1 MDFAILFCMEI
12 GKTTNQVDSSDL
24 KPSQPNIMKKFDGK
38 VAAKR
43 NSSLILGTLT
53 MVMAGIVTGYLLSGY
68 SFAESKLENG
78 VEVSKGVE
86 VSNTEA
92 GIQDVSEETDVE
104 EGILVEGGFDG
115 EGTHHLDRGTGEE
128 KYVYLT
134 STAFD
139 LQGFVGKKVMVWGT
153 TLSALHA
160 GYLMDVV
167 KIKVI
172 D

>member
-1 MDFAILFCMEI
+1 MET
-12 GKTTNQVDSSDL
+12 GELQNKANRGVLDS
-24 KPSQPNIMKKFDGK
+24 PQPKIMKKFDGK
-38 VAAKR
+38 VSAKK
-43 NSSLILGTLT
+43 NASLVFGT
-53 MVMAGIVTGYLLSGY
+53 VAVIMAGIVTGYFLSGH
-68 SFAESKLENG
+68 SSAESGFTETT
-78 VEVSKGVE
+78 ETSKGVE
-86 VSNTEA
+86 VSKTEA

-139 LQGFVGKKVMVWGT
+139 LQGFVGKKVMIWGT